1 MSREPGPIQPIQPIR
16 PIRPIEIR
24 VEVDADPASAFA
36 TYVDRFA
43 DWWPAAY
50 TWSGGAHE
58 GIGIEPRAGGFC
70 YERGPHGL
78 RLDWG
83 RVTEWAPPERLGFT
97 WQIDPDR
104 TPQPNPG
111 HASAVLVTFEPAGA
125 GCRVTLRHDG
135 FERHPGDGAA
145 YRDAM
150 AGADGWP
157 LILERYAARV
167 RRLVEA
173 PWEAVTT

>member
-1 MSREPGPIQPIQPIR
+1 MSPRADAADAAEA
-16 PIRPIEIR
+16 IELS

-36 TYVDRFA
+36 AFVDRFA

-50 TWSGGAHE
+50 TWSGGAAE
-58 GIGIEPRAGGFC
+58 AIGIEPRIGGFC

-83 RVTEWAPPERLGFT
+83 RVTAWEPPDRLAFS

-104 TPQPNPG
+104 TPQPNPA
-111 HASAVLVTFEPAGA
+111 HASVVEVRFAAIGD

-135 FERHPGDGAA
+135 FERHPGDAEA
-145 YRDAM
+145 YRTAM
-150 AGADGWP
+150 ASPEGWP
-157 LILERYAARV
+157 LILDRYAARV